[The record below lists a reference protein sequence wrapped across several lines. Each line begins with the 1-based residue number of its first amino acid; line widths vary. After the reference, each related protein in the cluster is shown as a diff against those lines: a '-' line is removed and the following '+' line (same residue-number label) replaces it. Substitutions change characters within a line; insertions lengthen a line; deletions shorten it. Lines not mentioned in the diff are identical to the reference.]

1 MIYELLDDAVKKWG
15 NKTAVICN
23 GNVKTYHELSKMVDC
38 IANELKKYKG
48 TSNNNI
54 LLAMDN
60 SMEFVE
66 SFFAINKAGGT
77 IIPVYMNMGESKL
90 KNIIEHYEIRSIVT
104 LKKYEKKIN
113 AALEGAVVCLESVL
127 YIEDNGG
134 SVTIET
140 VDYKSEIIQEP
151 YYTDKSPCII
161 LFSSGTT
168 NLPKGI
174 MLSNDN
180 ILSNVQA
187 ISEYLSLTSDDKILL
202 MKNINHSSSIT
213 GEMLVSIHNGCLLH
227 IQVGY
232 ITATSIMDAISK
244 HKITVL
250 FGVPTILTA
259 MITHGEFNKYNMD
272 SLRII
277 NFYGASMAI
286 SKIRELADKFPK
298 VNLIYSYGLTEASP
312 RVTYIMRDDLL
323 SKEGS
328 SGIPL
333 KGIEVKIMVDQREA
347 EAYEQGEICVKGP
360 NVMMGYYKNKEKT
373 KGALV
378 DGYLLTGDLGWL
390 DTDGFLYV
398 KGRKDNMIIKSGK
411 NIYPEE
417 IEAVLMGY
425 PGMKEVLVRGEADDL
440 VGEEIVAYVVSGNEE
455 GLNLFHVLKHC
466 SKVLEDYKV
475 PGKIYHV
482 KELKKTLSN
491 KIIRKQVFEV
501 EVLHK

>member
-1 MIYELLDDAVKKWG
+1 MIYDLLDDAVKKWN

-23 GNVKTYHELSKMVDC
+23 GNVKTYSELSNMVDY
-38 IANELKKYKG
+38 IAKELKKYKG
-48 TSNNNI
+48 CAGNNI

-90 KNIIEHYEIRSIVT
+90 KSIIEHYEITCILT
-104 LKKYEKKIN
+104 LKKYKKKID
-113 AALEGAVVCLESVL
+113 AALEGSVNYLEKVL
-127 YIEDNGG
+127 YIEDNG
-134 SVTIET
+134 STVTIDSI
-140 VDYKSEIIQEP
+140 DYKPGFRPAP
-151 YYTDKSPCII
+151 YYKGKNPGMI

-174 MLSNDN
+174 MLSDSN
-180 ILSNVQA
+180 ILSNVTA
-187 ISEYLSLTSDDKILL
+187 ISEYLSLTCEDKVLL

-227 IQVGY
+227 IQVGF
-232 ITATSIMDAISK
+232 ITAASIMDTISR
-244 HKITVL
+244 HKISVL

-259 MITHGEFNKYNMD
+259 MITHSEFNKFDMN

-312 RVTYIMRDDLL
+312 RVTYIKREDLL

-333 KGIEVKIMVDQREA
+333 KGIEVKIMVDKQEA
-347 EAYEQGEICVKGP
+347 RAYEQGEIYVKGP
-360 NVMMGYYKNKEKT
+360 NVMMGYYKNEEKT
-373 KGALV
+373 KQTLV

-390 DTDGFLYV
+390 DSDGYLYV

-440 VGEEIVAYVVSGNEE
+440 VGEEIVAYVVSDGEE
-455 GLNLFHVLKHC
+455 LKLFQVLKHC
-466 SKVLEDYKV
+466 NKALEDYKV
-475 PGKIYHV
+475 PGRIYQV
-482 KELKKTLSN
+482 KELEKTVSN
-491 KIIRKQVFEV
+491 KIMRKQVFEGI
-501 EVLHK
+501 

>member
-1 MIYELLDDAVKKWG
+1 MIYDLLDDAVKRWG

-23 GNVKTYHELSKMVDC
+23 GNVKTYSELSNMVDL
-38 IANELKKYKG
+38 IAKELKKCKG
-48 TSNNNI
+48 TAGNNI

-77 IIPVYMNMGESKL
+77 IIPLYMNMGEGKL
-90 KNIIEHYEIRSIVT
+90 KSIIEHYEIRCILT
-104 LKKYEKKIN
+104 LKKYKKKID
-113 AALEGAVVCLESVL
+113 AALEESVNYLEKLL
-127 YIEDNGG
+127 YIEDNGS
-134 SVTIET
+134 SVTIDT
-140 VDYKSEIIQEP
+140 IDYKPELKHEP
-151 YYTDKSPCII
+151 YYKDKSPGII

-174 MLSNDN
+174 MLSDNN
-180 ILSNVQA
+180 ILSNVKA
-187 ISEYLSLTSDDKILL
+187 ISEYLSLTSEDKVLL

-213 GEMLVSIHNGCLLH
+213 GELLVSIHNGCLLH

-232 ITATSIMDAISK
+232 ITATSIMDAISNYR
-244 HKITVL
+244 ITVL

-259 MITHGEFNKYNMD
+259 MITHGEFNKFDMN

-286 SKIRELADKFPK
+286 NKIRELAAKFPK
-298 VNLIYSYGLTEASP
+298 INLIYSYGLTEASP
-312 RVTYIMRDDLL
+312 RVTYIKREDLL

-347 EAYEQGEICVKGP
+347 QAYEQGEICVKGP
-360 NVMMGYYKNKEKT
+360 NVMMGYYKNEEKT
-373 KGALV
+373 KATLV

-390 DTDGFLYV
+390 DTDGYLYV

-417 IEAVLMGY
+417 IEAILMGY

-440 VGEEIVAYVVSGNEE
+440 VGEEIVAYVVSDGEE
-455 GLNLFHVLKHC
+455 ELKLFQVLKHC
-466 SKVLEDYKV
+466 KKALEDYKV
-475 PGKIYHV
+475 PGKIYQV
-482 KELKKTLSN
+482 EELKKTVSN
-491 KIIRKQVFEV
+491 KIMRKQVFE
-501 EVLHK
+501 EV

>member
-1 MIYELLDDAVKKWG
+1 MIYDLLDDAAKKWG
-15 NKTAVICN
+15 DKTAVICN
-23 GNVKTYHELSKMVDC
+23 GNVKTYSELSSMVEF
-38 IANELKKYKG
+38 ITEEIKKYNG
-48 TSNNNI
+48 TAGNNI

-77 IIPVYMNMGESKL
+77 TIPLYMNMGESKL
-90 KNIIEHYEIRSIVT
+90 KSIIEHYEIRCILT
-104 LKKYEKKIN
+104 LKKYKKKIEV
-113 AALEGAVVCLESVL
+113 ALEESVNYL
-127 YIEDNGG
+127 EKIFYIEDKGN
-134 SVTIET
+134 SVTIDT
-140 VDYKSEIIQEP
+140 VDYKPGLVDEP
-151 YYTDKSPCII
+151 YYRDKCPGII

-174 MLSNDN
+174 MLSNNN
-180 ILSNVQA
+180 IVSNVEA
-187 ISEYLSLTSDDKILL
+187 ISEYLNLTSEDKILL

-232 ITATSIMDAISK
+232 ITATSVMDGISK

-259 MITHGEFNKYNMD
+259 MITHGEFHKFEMS

-286 SKIRELADKFPK
+286 HKISELADKFPK

-312 RVTYIMRDDLL
+312 RVTYIKREDLL
-323 SKEGS
+323 AKEGS

-333 KGIEVKIMVDQREA
+333 KGIDVKIMVDQREA
-347 EAYEQGEICVKGP
+347 QSYEQGEICVKGP
-360 NVMMGYYKNKEKT
+360 NVMMGYFKNEEKT
-373 KGALV
+373 KQALV

-390 DTDGFLYV
+390 DTDGYLYV
-398 KGRKDNMIIKSGK
+398 KGRKDNMVIKSGK

-440 VGEEIVAYVVSGNEE
+440 VGEEIVAYVVSNGEE
-455 GLNLFHVLKHC
+455 ELNLFHVLKHC
-466 SKVLEDYKV
+466 NKALEDYKV
-475 PGKIYHV
+475 PGRIYQV
-482 KELKKTLSN
+482 KELMKTVSN
-491 KIIRKQVFEV
+491 KIMRKQVI
-501 EVLHK
+501 EVLK

>member
-1 MIYELLDDAVKKWG
+1 MIYDLLEDAVRKWG
-15 NKTAVICN
+15 NKPAVICN
-23 GNVKTYHELSKMVDC
+23 GSTKAYSELSNMVELITD
-38 IANELKKYKG
+38 ELKKYKG
-48 TSNNNI
+48 TADNNI

-77 IIPVYMNMGESKL
+77 IIPLYMNMGESKL
-90 KNIIEHYEIRSIVT
+90 KSIIEHYEIRCILT
-104 LKKYEKKIN
+104 LKKYKNKIEL
-113 AALEGAVVCLESVL
+113 ALEESVNHL
-127 YIEDNGG
+127 EKVFYIEDTGS

-140 VDYKSEIIQEP
+140 VDYKPVLTDKP
-151 YYTDKSPCII
+151 YYRGNSPGII

-174 MLSNDN
+174 MLSNNN
-180 ILSNVQA
+180 IISNVKA
-187 ISEYLSLTSDDKILL
+187 ISEYLSLTSEEKILL

-213 GEMLVSIHNGCLLH
+213 GELLVSIHNGCLLH
-227 IQVGY
+227 IQTGF
-232 ITATSIMDAISK
+232 ITAANIMEAISK
-244 HKITVL
+244 FKITVL

-259 MITHGEFNKYNMD
+259 MITHSEFNNFDMK

-286 SKIRELADKFPK
+286 HKIRELAEKFPE
-298 VNLIYSYGLTEASP
+298 VDLIYSYGLTEAAP
-312 RVTYIMRDDLL
+312 RVTYIKREELL

-328 SGIPL
+328 SGVPI
-333 KGIEVKIMVDQREA
+333 KGVEVMIRVDQREA
-347 EAYEQGEICVKGP
+347 KAFEQGEICVKGP
-360 NVMMGYYKNKEKT
+360 NVMMGYYKNEEKT
-373 KGALV
+373 KAVLA

-390 DTDGFLYV
+390 DAEGYLYV

-425 PGMKEVLVRGEADDL
+425 PGMKEVLVRGEADEL
-440 VGEEIVAYVVSGNEE
+440 VGEEIIAYVVSDREE
-455 GLNLFHVLKHC
+455 ALNLFQVLKHC
-466 SKVLEDYKV
+466 KKALEDYKV
-475 PGKIYHV
+475 PGKIYQV

-491 KIIRKQVFEV
+491 KIMRKQVFE
-501 EVLHK
+501 EV

>member
-1 MIYELLDDAVKKWG
+1 MIYDLLEDAVGKWG
-15 NKTAVICN
+15 NKPAVICN
-23 GNVKTYHELSKMVDC
+23 GSTKAYSELSNMVELITD
-38 IANELKKYKG
+38 ELKKYKG
-48 TSNNNI
+48 TADNNI

-77 IIPVYMNMGESKL
+77 IIPLYMNMGESKL
-90 KNIIEHYEIRSIVT
+90 KSIIEHYEIRCILT
-104 LKKYEKKIN
+104 LKKYKNKIEL
-113 AALEGAVVCLESVL
+113 ALEASVNHLEKVF
-127 YIEDNGG
+127 YIEDTGS

-140 VDYKSEIIQEP
+140 VDYKPVLTDKP
-151 YYTDKSPCII
+151 YYRGNSPGII

-174 MLSNDN
+174 MLSNNN
-180 ILSNVQA
+180 IISNVKA
-187 ISEYLSLTSDDKILL
+187 ISEYLSLTSEEKILL

-213 GEMLVSIHNGCLLH
+213 GELLVSIHNGCLLH
-227 IQVGY
+227 IQTGF
-232 ITATSIMDAISK
+232 ITAANIMEAISK
-244 HKITVL
+244 FKITVL

-259 MITHGEFNKYNMD
+259 MITHSEFNNFDMK

-286 SKIRELADKFPK
+286 HKIRELAEKFPE
-298 VNLIYSYGLTEASP
+298 VDLIYSYGLTEAAP
-312 RVTYIMRDDLL
+312 RVTYIKREELL

-328 SGIPL
+328 SGVPI
-333 KGIEVKIMVDQREA
+333 KGVEVKIRVDQREA
-347 EAYEQGEICVKGP
+347 KAFEQGEICVKGP
-360 NVMMGYYKNKEKT
+360 NVMMGYYKNEEKT
-373 KGALV
+373 KAVLA

-390 DTDGFLYV
+390 DAEGYLYV

-425 PGMKEVLVRGEADDL
+425 PGMKEVLVRGEADEL
-440 VGEEIVAYVVSGNEE
+440 VGEEIIAYVVSDGEE
-455 GLNLFHVLKHC
+455 ALNLFQVLKHC
-466 SKVLEDYKV
+466 KKALEDYKV
-475 PGKIYHV
+475 PGKIYQV

-491 KIIRKQVFEV
+491 KIMRKQVFE
-501 EVLHK
+501 EV

>member
-1 MIYELLDDAVKKWG
+1 MIYDLLDDAVKKWN

-23 GNVKTYHELSKMVDC
+23 GNVKTYSELSNMVDY
-38 IANELKKYKG
+38 IAKELKKYKG
-48 TSNNNI
+48 CAGNNI

-90 KNIIEHYEIRSIVT
+90 KSIIEHYEITCILT
-104 LKKYEKKIN
+104 LKKYKKKID
-113 AALEGAVVCLESVL
+113 AALEGAVNYLEKVL
-127 YIEDNGG
+127 YIEDNG
-134 SVTIET
+134 STVTIDPI
-140 VDYKSEIIQEP
+140 DYKPGLRSAP
-151 YYTDKSPCII
+151 YYNGKNPGMI

-174 MLSNDN
+174 MLSDN
-180 ILSNVQA
+180 NIVSNVTA
-187 ISEYLSLTSDDKILL
+187 ISEYLSLTSEDTILL

-227 IQVGY
+227 IQVGF
-232 ITATSIMDAISK
+232 ITAASIMDTVSRYKIS
-244 HKITVL
+244 VL

-259 MITHGEFNKYNMD
+259 MITHSEFNKFDMS

-312 RVTYIMRDDLL
+312 RVTYIKREDLL

-333 KGIEVKIMVDQREA
+333 KGIEVKIMAEKQEA
-347 EAYEQGEICVKGP
+347 SAYEQGEIYVKGP
-360 NVMMGYYKNKEKT
+360 NVMMGYYKNEEKT
-373 KGALV
+373 KQTLV

-390 DTDGFLYV
+390 DSDGYLYV

-440 VGEEIVAYVVSGNEE
+440 VGEEIVAYVVSDGEE
-455 GLNLFHVLKHC
+455 LKLFQVLKHC
-466 SKVLEDYKV
+466 NKALEDYKV
-475 PGKIYHV
+475 PGRIYQV
-482 KELKKTLSN
+482 KELEKTVSN
-491 KIIRKQVFEV
+491 KIMRKQVFEGI
-501 EVLHK
+501 

>member
-1 MIYELLDDAVKKWG
+1 MIYDLLEDAVKKWG
-15 NKTAVICN
+15 DKTAVICN
-23 GNVKTYHELSKMVDC
+23 SNVKTYSELSNMVNF
-38 IANELKKYKG
+38 IAGELKKYKG
-48 TSNNNI
+48 IAGNNI

-77 IIPVYMNMGESKL
+77 ILPLYMNLGESKL
-90 KNIIEHYEIRSIVT
+90 KSIVEHYEIRCILT
-104 LKKYEKKIN
+104 LKKYKKKIEL
-113 AALEGAVVCLESVL
+113 ALEESVNHLEKVL
-127 YIEDNGG
+127 YIEDNG
-134 SVTIET
+134 SSITIET
-140 VDYKSEIIQEP
+140 IDYNPGLMGEP
-151 YYTDKSPCII
+151 YYRDNSPGII

-174 MLSNDN
+174 MLSNNN
-180 ILSNVQA
+180 ILSNVKA
-187 ISEYLSLTSDDKILL
+187 ISEYLSLTSEDRVLL

-227 IQVGY
+227 IQVGF
-232 ITATSIMDAISK
+232 ITAASIMDAISND
-244 HKITVL
+244 KITVL

-259 MITHGEFNKYNMD
+259 MIAHGEFHKFDMN

-286 SKIRELADKFPK
+286 HKIRELADKFPN
-298 VNLIYSYGLTEASP
+298 VNLIYSYGLTEAAP
-312 RVTYIMRDDLL
+312 RVTYIKREDLL

-333 KGIEVKIMVDQREA
+333 KGVEVKIMVDQKEA
-347 EAYEQGEICVKGP
+347 QAYEQGEICVKGP
-360 NVMMGYYKNKEKT
+360 NVMMGYYKNEEKT
-373 KGALV
+373 KAALV

-390 DTDGFLYV
+390 DTDGYLYV

-440 VGEEIVAYVVSGNEE
+440 VGEEIVAYVVPDGEE
-455 GLNLFHVLKHC
+455 VLSLFQVLKHC
-466 SKVLEDYKV
+466 KKALEDYKI
-475 PGKIYHV
+475 PGKIYQV
-482 KELKKTLSN
+482 KELKKTVSN
-491 KIIRKQVFEV
+491 KIMRKQVFE
-501 EVLHK
+501 EI